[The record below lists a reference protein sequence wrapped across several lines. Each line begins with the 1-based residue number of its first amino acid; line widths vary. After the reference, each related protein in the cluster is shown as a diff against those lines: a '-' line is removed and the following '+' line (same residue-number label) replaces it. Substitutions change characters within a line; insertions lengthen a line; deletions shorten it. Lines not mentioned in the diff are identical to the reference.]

1 MAVHSDP
8 GEFNKVTTML
18 VSMGCLFY
26 TPKTDPNSQLSLP
39 GRIFNEDLLSV
50 VSGMICF
57 MYAPLLM
64 FLKNPPHKTDQE
76 KMENSVSTTDHNFFA
91 ILCGISFFVVV

>member
-1 MAVHSDP
+1 
-8 GEFNKVTTML
+8 
-18 VSMGCLFY
+18 
-26 TPKTDPNSQLSLP
+26 
-39 GRIFNEDLLSV
+39 
-50 VSGMICF
+50 MICF

-91 ILCGISFFVVV
+91 FLCGISFLLLVKVIKKCSMLEIPL